1 MGTFIKSSLASLL
14 INKRRRKETD
24 MRRSTPLSST
34 AVSSSWSGDV
44 GELGKFVLRR
54 VGDEDRESLETYF
67 GKTLESLQ
75 RLVRDGINI
84 EGRSYM
90 VDLRIVCDMKCL
102 ITVRDDAF
110 CTN

>member
-1 MGTFIKSSLASLL
+1 
-14 INKRRRKETD
+14 

-34 AVSSSWSGDV
+34 AVSSAWS
-44 GELGKFVLRR
+44 EKFVLRR

-84 EGRSYM
+84 DGRCFM

-110 CTN
+110 CIN